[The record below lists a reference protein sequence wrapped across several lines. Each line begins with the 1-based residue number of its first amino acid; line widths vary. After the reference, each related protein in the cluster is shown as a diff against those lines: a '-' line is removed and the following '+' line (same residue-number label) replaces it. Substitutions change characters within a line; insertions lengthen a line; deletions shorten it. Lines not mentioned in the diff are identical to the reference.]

1 MATGNIPGESN
12 ALVVQIPCIVFF
24 VVTPC
29 FIGARFWSRHNSNSS
44 VGWDDW
50 CCLLSW
56 IFCELVSGLMLGS
69 CAYGFGQH
77 IYNLSPENKLIA
89 LKLFFVAQIFYKLT
103 MNLTKISILLLY
115 MRIFAVFTWFR
126 WIVRVLIVTVTA
138 YMIAAF
144 FASVFQCTPVERA
157 WDKTVPG
164 TCISIEKNWYAN
176 AGFSIATDTIIL
188 LLPIQPILSL
198 KLPIGE
204 KVAVMGVFILG
215 AFVTLTSILRM
226 QTLSFSS
233 TSSDITYDIA
243 SSMWTIIEDNT
254 AIICACLPMCKR
266 ALAVV
271 FPCLAFE
278 RHQKYNNKLSYETGG
293 SRSQGSRNRSRWTQ
307 FFDGSAKLFEG
318 SASKRPSVLV
328 LDPRQVSTHSQAY
341 TGCSPSEEFIMSP
354 VHDGR
359 RAESLGS
366 EETGAIRKVTRYEV
380 AYDDAPM
387 PRIK

>member
-1 MATGNIPGESN
+1 
-12 ALVVQIPCIVFF
+12 
-24 VVTPC
+24 
-29 FIGARFWSRHNSNSS
+29 
-44 VGWDDW
+44 
-50 CCLLSW
+50 
-56 IFCELVSGLMLGS
+56 MLGS

-77 IYNLSPENKLIA
+77 IYNLSPENKLMA

-126 WIVRVLIVTVTA
+126 WIVRVLIGLVTA

-144 FASVFQCTPVERA
+144 FASAFQCTPVGRA
-157 WDKTVPG
+157 WDKTVSG

-204 KVAVMGVFILG
+204 KVAVMGVFVLG

-233 TSSDITYDIA
+233 TSPDMTYDIA

-266 ALAVV
+266 ALAVI
-271 FPCLAFE
+271 FPCLSFE
-278 RHQKYNNKLSYETGG
+278 RRHHNYNNNNKLSYDTGG
-293 SRSQGSRNRSRWTQ
+293 SQSQGSHNRGRGRWTQ
-307 FFDGSAKLFEG
+307 FFDGSAKLFEHGGGGGGG
-318 SASKRPSVLV
+318 SAARKRPSVLV
-328 LDPRQVSTHSQAY
+328 LDPRQVSTHSKAY
-341 TGCSPSEEFIMSP
+341 TGYSPSEEFIMSP
-354 VHDGR
+354 VHEGN
-359 RAESLGS
+359 RAESRGDGDGGGGGGGDEQESGS
-366 EETGAIRKVTRYEV
+366 TGAIRKVTRYEV
-380 AYDDAPM
+380 AYDDAPV
-387 PRIK
+387 PRFR